1 MRLEPSNLLG
11 LSCCA
16 DGVDSHSNTH
26 LGLDGLHV
34 LIDCQEHARVDGQG
48 DIVQEVVVLASNEG
62 LHVSGSVEHS
72 QQTGEGHI
80 GE

>member
-1 MRLEPSNLLG
+1 
-11 LSCCA
+11 
-16 DGVDSHSNTH
+16 
-26 LGLDGLHV
+26 
-34 LIDCQEHARVDGQG
+34 
-48 DIVQEVVVLASNEG
+48 VVLASNEG